1 MRLPC
6 PFCGDRDLEEFRF
19 RQFAP
24 DPSATS
30 AVANVYER
38 VNRTDQSVEYWQHL
52 HGCRTWL
59 VVRRDPTTSVIAS
72 VYVLGSGK

>member
-19 RQFAP
+19 RQVAP
-24 DPSATS
+24 DPSTPS
-30 AVANVYER
+30 AVAQVYAR
-38 VNRTDQSVEYWQHL
+38 VNCMDQSVEYWQHVQ
-52 HGCRTWL
+52 GCRTWL

-72 VYVLGSGK
+72 VYVLGSEK